1 MEILRLCCEAIDLH
15 SEMLDKGSVM
25 VLSDVG
31 TGAVLCWGALYG
43 AWLNVKVNT
52 KSMADRPYAEAMN
65 AEADGLVEQYW
76 KRAEQI
82 YESVM
87 GRYT

>member
-1 MEILRLCCEAIDLH
+1 
-15 SEMLDKGSVM
+15 MLGCP
-25 VLSDVG
+25 L
-31 TGAVLCWGALYG
+31 WGMAQREG
-43 AWLNVKVNT
+43 DT

-65 AEADGLVEQYW
+65 DEADGLVEQYW

>member
-1 MEILRLCCEAIDLH
+1 MGQE
-15 SEMLDKGSVM
+15 
-25 VLSDVG
+25 
-31 TGAVLCWGALYG
+31 
-43 AWLNVKVNT
+43 WLNVKVNT

-65 AEADGLVEQYW
+65 DEADGLVEQYW

>member
-1 MEILRLCCEAIDLH
+1 M
-15 SEMLDKGSVM
+15 
-25 VLSDVG
+25 
-31 TGAVLCWGALYG
+31 
-43 AWLNVKVNT
+43 KVNT

-65 AEADGLVEQYW
+65 AEADGLVDQYW